1 MIKVIVLECV
11 RRLRRRRSISLA
23 LSCLG
28 AFAKLKACWHLFQDL
43 RSLWGALS
51 KLSVSVQ
58 LLWISKCFH
67 APAFIAIQSAT
78 LCLSLKILLPEGF
91 QMPIRTI
98 ESMIWLIE
106 DVVCA
111 RLWSPLRQICDFQ
124 PYEWSWPDLTWTH
137 GADWFIFVL
146 YIGLLLT
153 M

>member
-1 MIKVIVLECV
+1 MIKVIVLKCV
-11 RRLRRRRSISLA
+11 RHLRRRRSISLA

-58 LLWISKCFH
+58 RLWNSKCFH
-67 APAFIAIQSAT
+67 APAHAAIQSVT
-78 LCLSLKILLPEGF
+78 LCLSLKMLLPEGF

-106 DVVCA
+106 DAVCW

-124 PYEWSWPDLTWTH
+124 PCEWSWPDSTLSH
-137 GADWFIFVL
+137 GAIFVF
-146 YIGLLLT
+146 YIGLLLI